1 MTICS
6 FALKR
11 KAQEVRAIGTTGVF
25 VGPRCICGGGRGGA
39 VSLGAIRTLLSDLVR
54 AESIAIAEKNPE
66 AIPHELVVQYIVGAY
81 MAVMTW
87 WLDGGAKIASHR
99 IDAMFR
105 RLAIEGM
112 PSSFAGKPSR

>member
-1 MTICS
+1 
-6 FALKR
+6 
-11 KAQEVRAIGTTGVF
+11 
-25 VGPRCICGGGRGGA
+25 
-39 VSLGAIRTLLSDLVR
+39 
-54 AESIAIAEKNPE
+54 
-66 AIPHELVVQYIVGAY
+66 

-112 PSSFAGKPSR
+112 PSFLCWQALALTALDVLQQVRSSSGQSPAILLSGALQSMMRVVKTSIARCGS